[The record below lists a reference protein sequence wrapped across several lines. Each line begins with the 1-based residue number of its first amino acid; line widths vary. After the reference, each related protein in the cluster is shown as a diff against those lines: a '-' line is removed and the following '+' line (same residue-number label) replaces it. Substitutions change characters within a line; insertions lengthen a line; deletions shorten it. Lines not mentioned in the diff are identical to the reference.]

1 MVPPTNS
8 STTNDMITEEPIS
21 PHQIPRLTRRLTG
34 FLPQE
39 IKAIDATI
47 PLKSRSLWQKHQVK
61 KFENADQFEGRFIDH
76 VETTLARSLYNCDD
90 LAAYEA
96 TSMAVRDNLTIDWN
110 KTQQKFTTR
119 DPKRIYY
126 LSLEF
131 LMGRAL
137 DNALI
142 NMDISDKNET
152 DVNGA
157 SGKPTKKK
165 EGAATNTKE
174 MVAESLDE
182 LGFRLEDVIEQEPDA
197 ALGNGGLGR
206 LAACFI
212 DSMATEN
219 IPAWGYGLRYE
230 YGIFAQKIIDGYQV
244 ETPDYWLNLGNAWE
258 IERNEVQFP
267 VTFYGYVD
275 RSEKNTSTLAASQWI
290 GGERVLACAYDFP
303 VPGYKTSNVN
313 NLRLWKAKPTT
324 EFDFA
329 KFNSGDY
336 QNSVEAQQRAESIT
350 ACLYPNDNFE
360 QGKELRLKQQYF
372 WCSASLHDIIRRYK
386 KTKRPWREFPDQVAI
401 QLNDTHPT
409 LAVVELQRILVDLE
423 KLDWHDAWDIV
434 TKTFAYTNHTVMQEA
449 LEKWPVGLFG
459 HLLPRHLE
467 IIYDINWFFLQDV
480 AKKFPKDVDL
490 LSRISIIEEGGQE
503 RQIRMAFLAVVGSH
517 KVNGVAELHSEL
529 IKTTIFGDFVK
540 FFGPSKFTNVT
551 NGITPRRWLKSANPA
566 LDKLI
571 SETLQDPEGNY
582 LLDMPALTK
591 LSALADDK
599 EFQKKWYKVKK
610 DNKIRLADLIKKL
623 NGGVDIIDREHID
636 DTLFDMQVKRIHEY
650 KRQQLNIFGVIYRYL
665 AMKTMIA
672 NGASLKEVEEK
683 FPRKV
688 SFFGGKSAP
697 GYYMAKLIIKLIN
710 SVGDVINNDVEI
722 GNLLKVVFIPE
733 YNVSKA
739 EIIIPASDLSE
750 HISTAG
756 TEASGTSNM
765 KFAMNGGLII
775 GTVDGAN
782 VEITREIGEDNIFLF
797 GNLSENVEEL
807 RYNHQYQE
815 TPIPEDL
822 DKVLKHIEEGNFS
835 PENPNEFQPI
845 VDTIKAHGDYYL
857 CSDDFDS
864 YIATQE
870 LVDQVFHTQRDE
882 WTKKSILSVANCGF
896 FSSDRCIQEYSETIW
911 NVEPVKK

>member
-1 MVPPTNS
+1 MPPAST
-8 STTNDMITEEPIS
+8 STTNDMITEEPTS

-39 IKAIDATI
+39 IKAIDTMI
-47 PLKSRSLWQKHQVK
+47 PLKSRALWNKHQVK
-61 KFENADQFEGRFIDH
+61 KFNKAEDFQDRFIDH

-90 LAAYEA
+90 MAAYEA
-96 TSMAVRDNLTIDWN
+96 ASMSIRDNLVIDWN

-119 DPKRIYY
+119 DPKRVYY

-142 NMDISDKNET
+142 NMKIEDPEDPAASKGEPREMIK
-152 DVNGA
+152 GA
-157 SGKPTKKK
+157 
-165 EGAATNTKE
+165 
-174 MVAESLDE
+174 LDD
-182 LGFRLEDVIEQEPDA
+182 LGFKLEDVLDQEPDA
-197 ALGNGGLGR
+197 GLGNGGLGR
-206 LAACFI
+206 LAACFV
-212 DSMATEN
+212 DSMATEG

-244 ETPDYWLNLGNAWE
+244 ETPDYWLNSGNPWE
-258 IERNEVQFP
+258 IERNEVQIP

-275 RSEKNTSTLAASQWI
+275 RPEGGKTTLSASQWI
-290 GGERVLACAYDFP
+290 GGERVLAVAYDFP
-303 VPGYKTSNVN
+303 VPGFKTSNVN
-313 NLRLWKAKPTT
+313 NLRLWQARPTT

-329 KFNSGDY
+329 KFNNGDY
-336 QNSVEAQQRAESIT
+336 KNSVAQQQRAESIT
-350 ACLYPNDNFE
+350 AVLYPNDNFA

-372 WCSASLHDIIRRYK
+372 WCAASLHDILRRFK
-386 KTKRPWREFPDQVAI
+386 KSKRPWTEFPDQVAI

-409 LAVVELQRILVDLE
+409 LAIVELQRVLVDLE
-423 KLDWHDAWDIV
+423 KLDWHEAWDIV

-490 LSRISIIEEGGQE
+490 LSRISIIEENSPE
-503 RQIRMAFLAVVGSH
+503 RQIRMAFLAIVGSH

-529 IKTTIFGDFVK
+529 IKTTIFKDFVK
-540 FFGPSKFTNVT
+540 FYGPSKFVNVT
-551 NGITPRRWLKSANPA
+551 NGITPRRWLKQANPSLA
-566 LDKLI
+566 KLI
-571 SETLQDPEGNY
+571 SETLNDPTEEY
-582 LLDMPALTK
+582 LLDMAKLTQLGK
-591 LSALADDK
+591 YVEDK
-599 EFQKKWYKVKK
+599 EFLKKWNQVKLN
-610 DNKIRLADLIKKL
+610 NKIRLVDLIKKE
-623 NGGVDIIDREHID
+623 NDGVDIINREYLD

-650 KRQQLNIFGVIYRYL
+650 KRQQLNVFGIIYRYL
-665 AMKTMIA
+665 AMKNMLK
-672 NGASLKEVEEK
+672 NGASIEEVAK
-683 FPRKV
+683 KYPRKV
-688 SFFGGKSAP
+688 SIFGGKSAP

-710 SVGDVINNDVEI
+710 CVADIVNNDESI
-722 GNLLKVVFIPE
+722 EHLLKVVFVAD

-765 KFAMNGGLII
+765 KFVMNGGLII

-782 VEITREIGEDNIFLF
+782 VEITREIGEDNVFLF

-807 RYNHQYQE
+807 RYNHQYHPQ
-815 TPIPEDL
+815 DL
-822 DKVLKHIEEGNFS
+822 PSSLDSVLSYIESGQFS
-835 PENPNEFQPI
+835 PENPNEFKPL
-845 VDTIKAHGDYYL
+845 VDSIKYHGDYYL
-857 CSDDFDS
+857 VSDDFES
-864 YIATQE
+864 YLATHE
-870 LVDQVFHTQRDE
+870 LVDQEFHNQRSE
-882 WTKKSILSVANCGF
+882 WLKKSVLSVANVGF
-896 FSSDRCIQEYSETIW
+896 FSSDRCIEEYSDTIW
-911 NVEPVKK
+911 NVEPVT

>member
-1 MVPPTNS
+1 MPPAST
-8 STTNDMITEEPIS
+8 STTNDMITEEPTS

-39 IKAIDATI
+39 IKSIDTMI
-47 PLKSRSLWQKHQVK
+47 PLKSRALWNKHQVK
-61 KFENADQFEGRFIDH
+61 KFNKAEDFQDRFIDH

-90 LAAYEA
+90 MAAYEA
-96 TSMAVRDNLTIDWN
+96 ASMSIRDNLVIDWN

-119 DPKRIYY
+119 DPKRVYY

-142 NMDISDKNET
+142 NMKIEDPEDPAASKGEPREMIK
-152 DVNGA
+152 GA
-157 SGKPTKKK
+157 
-165 EGAATNTKE
+165 
-174 MVAESLDE
+174 LDD
-182 LGFRLEDVIEQEPDA
+182 LGFKLEDVLDQEPDA
-197 ALGNGGLGR
+197 GLGNGGLGR
-206 LAACFI
+206 LAACFV
-212 DSMATEN
+212 DSMATEG

-244 ETPDYWLNLGNAWE
+244 ETPDYWLNSGNPWE
-258 IERNEVQFP
+258 IERNEVQIP

-275 RSEKNTSTLAASQWI
+275 RPEGGKTTLSASQWI
-290 GGERVLACAYDFP
+290 GGERVLAVAYDFP
-303 VPGYKTSNVN
+303 VPGFKTSNVN
-313 NLRLWKAKPTT
+313 NLRLWQARPTT

-329 KFNSGDY
+329 KFNNGDY
-336 QNSVEAQQRAESIT
+336 KNSVAQQQRAESIT
-350 ACLYPNDNFE
+350 AVLYPNDNFA

-372 WCSASLHDIIRRYK
+372 WCAASLHDILRRFK
-386 KTKRPWREFPDQVAI
+386 KSKRPWTEFPDQVAI

-409 LAVVELQRILVDLE
+409 LAIVELQRVLVDLE
-423 KLDWHDAWDIV
+423 KLDWHEAWDIV

-490 LSRISIIEEGGQE
+490 LSRISIIEENSPE
-503 RQIRMAFLAVVGSH
+503 RQIRMAFLAIVGSH

-529 IKTTIFGDFVK
+529 IKTTIFKDFVK
-540 FFGPSKFTNVT
+540 FYGPSKFVNVT
-551 NGITPRRWLKSANPA
+551 NGITPRRWLKQANPSLA
-566 LDKLI
+566 KLI
-571 SETLQDPEGNY
+571 SETLNDPTEEY
-582 LLDMPALTK
+582 LLDMAKLTQLGK
-591 LSALADDK
+591 YVEDK
-599 EFQKKWYKVKK
+599 EFLKKWNQVKLN
-610 DNKIRLADLIKKL
+610 NKIRLVDLIKKE
-623 NGGVDIIDREHID
+623 NDGVDIINREYLD

-650 KRQQLNIFGVIYRYL
+650 KRQQLNVFGIIYRYL
-665 AMKTMIA
+665 AMKNMLK
-672 NGASLKEVEEK
+672 NGASIEEVAK
-683 FPRKV
+683 KYPRKV
-688 SFFGGKSAP
+688 SIFGGKSAP

-710 SVGDVINNDVEI
+710 CVADIVNNDESI
-722 GNLLKVVFIPE
+722 EHLLKVVFVAD

-765 KFAMNGGLII
+765 KFVMNGGLII

-782 VEITREIGEDNIFLF
+782 VEITREIGEDNVFLF

-807 RYNHQYQE
+807 RYNHQYHPQ
-815 TPIPEDL
+815 DL
-822 DKVLKHIEEGNFS
+822 PSSLDSVLSYIESGQFF
-835 PENPNEFQPI
+835 PENPNEFKPL
-845 VDTIKAHGDYYL
+845 VDSIKYHGDYYL
-857 CSDDFDS
+857 VSDDFES
-864 YIATQE
+864 YLATHE
-870 LVDQVFHTQRDE
+870 LVDQEFHNQRSE
-882 WTKKSILSVANCGF
+882 WLKKSVLSVANVGF
-896 FSSDRCIQEYSETIW
+896 FSSDRCIEEYSDTIW
-911 NVEPVKK
+911 NVEPVT

>member
-1 MVPPTNS
+1 MPPAST
-8 STTNDMITEEPIS
+8 STTNDMITEEPTS

-39 IKAIDATI
+39 IKSIDTMI
-47 PLKSRSLWQKHQVK
+47 PLKSRALWNKHQVK
-61 KFENADQFEGRFIDH
+61 KFNKAEDFQDRFIDH

-90 LAAYEA
+90 MAAYEA
-96 TSMAVRDNLTIDWN
+96 ASMSIRDNLVIDWN

-119 DPKRIYY
+119 NPKRVYY

-142 NMDISDKNET
+142 NMKIEDPEDPAASKGEPREMIK
-152 DVNGA
+152 GA
-157 SGKPTKKK
+157 
-165 EGAATNTKE
+165 
-174 MVAESLDE
+174 LDD
-182 LGFRLEDVIEQEPDA
+182 LGFKLEDVLDQEPDA
-197 ALGNGGLGR
+197 GLGNGGLGR
-206 LAACFI
+206 LAACFV
-212 DSMATEN
+212 DSMATEG

-244 ETPDYWLNLGNAWE
+244 ETPDYWLNSGNPWE
-258 IERNEVQFP
+258 IERNEVQIP

-275 RSEKNTSTLAASQWI
+275 RPEGGKTTLSASQWI
-290 GGERVLACAYDFP
+290 GGERVLAVAYDFP
-303 VPGYKTSNVN
+303 VPGFKTSNVN
-313 NLRLWKAKPTT
+313 NLRLWQARPTT

-329 KFNSGDY
+329 KFNNGDY
-336 QNSVEAQQRAESIT
+336 KNSVAQQQRAESIT
-350 ACLYPNDNFE
+350 AVLYPNDNFA

-372 WCSASLHDIIRRYK
+372 WCAASLHDILRRFK
-386 KTKRPWREFPDQVAI
+386 KSKRPWTEFPDQVAI

-409 LAVVELQRILVDLE
+409 LAIVELQRVLVDLE
-423 KLDWHDAWDIV
+423 KLDWHEAWDIV

-490 LSRISIIEEGGQE
+490 LSRISIIEENSPE
-503 RQIRMAFLAVVGSH
+503 RQIRMAFLAIVGSH

-529 IKTTIFGDFVK
+529 IKTTIFKDFVK
-540 FFGPSKFTNVT
+540 FYGPSKFVNVT
-551 NGITPRRWLKSANPA
+551 NGITPRRWLKQANPSLA
-566 LDKLI
+566 KLI
-571 SETLQDPEGNY
+571 SETLNDPTEEY
-582 LLDMPALTK
+582 LLDMAKLTQLGK
-591 LSALADDK
+591 YVEDK
-599 EFQKKWYKVKK
+599 EFLKKWNQVKLN
-610 DNKIRLADLIKKL
+610 NKIRLVDLIKKE
-623 NGGVDIIDREHID
+623 NDGVDIINREYLD

-650 KRQQLNIFGVIYRYL
+650 KRQQLNVFGIIYRYL
-665 AMKTMIA
+665 AMKNMLK
-672 NGASLKEVEEK
+672 NGASIEEVAK
-683 FPRKV
+683 KYPRKV
-688 SFFGGKSAP
+688 SIFGGKSAP

-710 SVGDVINNDVEI
+710 CVADIVNNDESI
-722 GNLLKVVFIPE
+722 EHLLKVVFVAD

-765 KFAMNGGLII
+765 KFVMNGGLII

-782 VEITREIGEDNIFLF
+782 VEITREIGEDNVFLF

-807 RYNHQYQE
+807 RYNHQYHPQ
-815 TPIPEDL
+815 DL
-822 DKVLKHIEEGNFS
+822 PSSLDSVLSYIESGQFS
-835 PENPNEFQPI
+835 PENPNEFKPL
-845 VDTIKAHGDYYL
+845 VDSIKYHGDYYL
-857 CSDDFDS
+857 VSDDFES
-864 YIATQE
+864 YLATHE
-870 LVDQVFHTQRDE
+870 LVDQEFHNQRSE
-882 WTKKSILSVANCGF
+882 WLKKSVLSVANVGF
-896 FSSDRCIQEYSETIW
+896 FSSDRCIEEYSDTIW
-911 NVEPVKK
+911 NVEPVT

>member
-1 MVPPTNS
+1 MPPAST
-8 STTNDMITEEPIS
+8 STTNDMITEEPTS

-39 IKAIDATI
+39 IKAIDTMI
-47 PLKSRSLWQKHQVK
+47 PLKSRALWNKHQVK
-61 KFENADQFEGRFIDH
+61 KFNKAEDFQDRFIDH

-90 LAAYEA
+90 MAAYEA
-96 TSMAVRDNLTIDWN
+96 ASMSIRDNLVIDWN

-119 DPKRIYY
+119 DPKRVYY

-142 NMDISDKNET
+142 NMKIEDPEDPAASKGEPREMIK
-152 DVNGA
+152 GA
-157 SGKPTKKK
+157 
-165 EGAATNTKE
+165 
-174 MVAESLDE
+174 LDD
-182 LGFRLEDVIEQEPDA
+182 LGFKLEDVLDQEPDA
-197 ALGNGGLGR
+197 GLGNGGLGR
-206 LAACFI
+206 LAACFV
-212 DSMATEN
+212 DSMATEG

-244 ETPDYWLNLGNAWE
+244 ETPDYWLNSGNPWE
-258 IERNEVQFP
+258 IERNEVQIP

-275 RSEKNTSTLAASQWI
+275 RPEGGKTTLSASQWI
-290 GGERVLACAYDFP
+290 GGERVLAVAYDFP
-303 VPGYKTSNVN
+303 VPGFKTSNVN
-313 NLRLWKAKPTT
+313 NLRLWQARPTT

-329 KFNSGDY
+329 KFNNGDY
-336 QNSVEAQQRAESIT
+336 KNSVAQQQRAESIT
-350 ACLYPNDNFE
+350 AVLYPNDNFA

-372 WCSASLHDIIRRYK
+372 WCAASLHDILRRFK
-386 KTKRPWREFPDQVAI
+386 KSKRPWTEFPDQVAI

-409 LAVVELQRILVDLE
+409 LAIVELQRVLVDLE
-423 KLDWHDAWDIV
+423 KLDWHEAWDIV

-490 LSRISIIEEGGQE
+490 LSRISIIEESSPE
-503 RQIRMAFLAVVGSH
+503 RQIRMAFLAIVGSH

-529 IKTTIFGDFVK
+529 IKTTIFKDFVK
-540 FFGPSKFTNVT
+540 FYGPSKFVNVT
-551 NGITPRRWLKSANPA
+551 NGITPRRWLKQANPSLA
-566 LDKLI
+566 KLI
-571 SETLQDPEGNY
+571 SETLNDPTEEY
-582 LLDMPALTK
+582 LLDMAKLTQLGK
-591 LSALADDK
+591 YVEDK
-599 EFQKKWYKVKK
+599 EFLKKWNQVKLN
-610 DNKIRLADLIKKL
+610 NKIRLVDLIKKE
-623 NGGVDIIDREHID
+623 NDGVDIINREYLD

-650 KRQQLNIFGVIYRYL
+650 KRQQLNVFGIIYRYL
-665 AMKTMIA
+665 AMKNMLK
-672 NGASLKEVEEK
+672 NGASIEEVAK
-683 FPRKV
+683 KYPRKV
-688 SFFGGKSAP
+688 SIFGGKSAP

-710 SVGDVINNDVEI
+710 CVADIVNNDESI
-722 GNLLKVVFIPE
+722 EHLLKVVFVAD

-765 KFAMNGGLII
+765 KFVMNGGLII

-782 VEITREIGEDNIFLF
+782 VEITREIGEDNVFLF

-807 RYNHQYQE
+807 RYNHQYHPQ
-815 TPIPEDL
+815 DL
-822 DKVLKHIEEGNFS
+822 PSSLDSVLSYIESGQFS
-835 PENPNEFQPI
+835 PENPNEFKPL
-845 VDTIKAHGDYYL
+845 VDSIKYHGDYYL
-857 CSDDFDS
+857 VSDDFES
-864 YIATQE
+864 YLATHE
-870 LVDQVFHTQRDE
+870 LVDQEFHNQRSE
-882 WTKKSILSVANCGF
+882 WLKKSVLSVANVGF
-896 FSSDRCIQEYSETIW
+896 FSSDRCIEEYSDTIW
-911 NVEPVKK
+911 NVEPVT

>member
-1 MVPPTNS
+1 MPPAST
-8 STTNDMITEEPIS
+8 STTNDMITEEPTS

-39 IKAIDATI
+39 IKSIDTMI
-47 PLKSRSLWQKHQVK
+47 PLKSRALWNKHQVK
-61 KFENADQFEGRFIDH
+61 KFNKAEDFQDRFIDH

-90 LAAYEA
+90 MAAYEA
-96 TSMAVRDNLTIDWN
+96 ASMSIRDNLIIDWN

-119 DPKRIYY
+119 DPKRVYY

-142 NMDISDKNET
+142 NMKIEDPEDPA
-152 DVNGA
+152 A
-157 SGKPTKKK
+157 SKGKPREMIK
-165 EGAATNTKE
+165 GA
-174 MVAESLDE
+174 LDD
-182 LGFRLEDVIEQEPDA
+182 LGFKLEDVLDQEPDA
-197 ALGNGGLGR
+197 GLGNGGLGR
-206 LAACFI
+206 LAACFV
-212 DSMATEN
+212 DSMATEG

-244 ETPDYWLNLGNAWE
+244 ETPDYWLNSGNPWE
-258 IERNEVQFP
+258 IERNEVQIP

-275 RSEKNTSTLAASQWI
+275 RPEGGKTTLSASQWI
-290 GGERVLACAYDFP
+290 GGERVLAVAYDFP
-303 VPGYKTSNVN
+303 VPGFKTSNVN
-313 NLRLWKAKPTT
+313 NLRLWQARPTT

-329 KFNSGDY
+329 KFNNGDY
-336 QNSVEAQQRAESIT
+336 KNSVAQQQRAESIT
-350 ACLYPNDNFE
+350 AVLYPNDNFA

-372 WCSASLHDIIRRYK
+372 WCAASLHDILRRFK
-386 KTKRPWREFPDQVAI
+386 KSKRPWTEFPDQVAI

-409 LAVVELQRILVDLE
+409 LAIVELQRVLVDLE
-423 KLDWHDAWDIV
+423 KLDWHEAWDIV

-490 LSRISIIEEGGQE
+490 LSRISIIEENSPE
-503 RQIRMAFLAVVGSH
+503 RQIRMAFLAIVGSH

-529 IKTTIFGDFVK
+529 IKTTIFKDFVK
-540 FFGPSKFTNVT
+540 FYGPSKFVNVT
-551 NGITPRRWLKSANPA
+551 NGITPRRWLKQANPSLA
-566 LDKLI
+566 KLI
-571 SETLQDPEGNY
+571 SETLNDPTEEY
-582 LLDMPALTK
+582 LLDMAKLTQLGK
-591 LSALADDK
+591 YVEDK
-599 EFQKKWYKVKK
+599 EFLKKWNQVKLN
-610 DNKIRLADLIKKL
+610 NKIRLVDLIKKE
-623 NGGVDIIDREHID
+623 NDGVDIINREYLD

-650 KRQQLNIFGVIYRYL
+650 KRQQLNVFGIIYRYL
-665 AMKTMIA
+665 EMKNMLK
-672 NGASLKEVEEK
+672 NGASIEEVAK
-683 FPRKV
+683 KYPRKV
-688 SFFGGKSAP
+688 SIFGGKSAP

-710 SVGDVINNDVEI
+710 CVADIVNNDESI
-722 GNLLKVVFIPE
+722 EHLLKVVFVAD

-765 KFAMNGGLII
+765 KFVMNGGLII

-782 VEITREIGEDNIFLF
+782 VEITREIGEDNVFLF

-807 RYNHQYQE
+807 RYNHQYHPQ
-815 TPIPEDL
+815 DL
-822 DKVLKHIEEGNFS
+822 PSSLDSVLSYIESGQFS
-835 PENPNEFQPI
+835 PENPNEFKPL
-845 VDTIKAHGDYYL
+845 VDSIKYHGDYYL
-857 CSDDFDS
+857 VSDDFES
-864 YIATQE
+864 YLATHE
-870 LVDQVFHTQRDE
+870 LVDQEFHNQRSE
-882 WTKKSILSVANCGF
+882 WLKKSVLSVANVGF
-896 FSSDRCIQEYSETIW
+896 FSSDRCIEEYSDTIW
-911 NVEPVKK
+911 NVEPVT

>member
-1 MVPPTNS
+1 MPPAST
-8 STTNDMITEEPIS
+8 STTNDMITEEPTS

-39 IKAIDATI
+39 IKSIDTMI
-47 PLKSRSLWQKHQVK
+47 PLKSRALWNKHQVK
-61 KFENADQFEGRFIDH
+61 KFNKAEDFQDRFIDH

-90 LAAYEA
+90 MAAYEA
-96 TSMAVRDNLTIDWN
+96 ASMSIRDNLVIDWN

-119 DPKRIYY
+119 DPKRVYY

-142 NMDISDKNET
+142 NMKIEHPEDPAASKGEPREMIK
-152 DVNGA
+152 GA
-157 SGKPTKKK
+157 
-165 EGAATNTKE
+165 
-174 MVAESLDE
+174 LDD
-182 LGFRLEDVIEQEPDA
+182 LGFKLEDVLDQEPDA
-197 ALGNGGLGR
+197 GLGNGGLGR
-206 LAACFI
+206 LAACFV
-212 DSMATEN
+212 DSMATEG

-244 ETPDYWLNLGNAWE
+244 ETPDYWLNSGNPWE
-258 IERNEVQFP
+258 IERNEVQIP

-275 RSEKNTSTLAASQWI
+275 RPEGGKTTLSASQWI
-290 GGERVLACAYDFP
+290 GGERVLAVAYDFP
-303 VPGYKTSNVN
+303 VPGFKTSNVN
-313 NLRLWKAKPTT
+313 NLRLWQARPTT

-329 KFNSGDY
+329 KFNNGDY
-336 QNSVEAQQRAESIT
+336 KNSVAQQQRAESIT
-350 ACLYPNDNFE
+350 AVLYPNDNFA

-372 WCSASLHDIIRRYK
+372 WCAASLHDILRRFK
-386 KTKRPWREFPDQVAI
+386 KSKRPWTEFPDQVAI

-409 LAVVELQRILVDLE
+409 LAIVELQRVLVDLE
-423 KLDWHDAWDIV
+423 KLDWHEAWDIV

-490 LSRISIIEEGGQE
+490 LSRISIIEENSPE
-503 RQIRMAFLAVVGSH
+503 RQIRMAFLAIVGSH

-529 IKTTIFGDFVK
+529 IKTTIFKDFVK
-540 FFGPSKFTNVT
+540 FYGPSKFVNVT
-551 NGITPRRWLKSANPA
+551 NGITPRRWLKQANPSLA
-566 LDKLI
+566 KLI
-571 SETLQDPEGNY
+571 SETLNDPTEEY
-582 LLDMPALTK
+582 LLDMAKLTQLGK
-591 LSALADDK
+591 YVEDK
-599 EFQKKWYKVKK
+599 EFLKKWNQVKLN
-610 DNKIRLADLIKKL
+610 NKIRLVDLIKKE
-623 NGGVDIIDREHID
+623 NDGVDIINREYLD

-650 KRQQLNIFGVIYRYL
+650 KRQQLNVFGIIYRYL
-665 AMKTMIA
+665 AMKNMLK
-672 NGASLKEVEEK
+672 NGASIEEVAK
-683 FPRKV
+683 KYPRKV
-688 SFFGGKSAP
+688 SIFGGKSAP

-710 SVGDVINNDVEI
+710 CVADIVNNDESI
-722 GNLLKVVFIPE
+722 EHLLKVVFVAD

-765 KFAMNGGLII
+765 KFVMNGGLII

-782 VEITREIGEDNIFLF
+782 VEITREIGEDNVFLF

-807 RYNHQYQE
+807 RYNHQYHPQ
-815 TPIPEDL
+815 DL
-822 DKVLKHIEEGNFS
+822 PSSLDSVLSYIESGQFS
-835 PENPNEFQPI
+835 PENPNEFKPL
-845 VDTIKAHGDYYL
+845 VDSIKYHGDYYL
-857 CSDDFDS
+857 VSDDFES
-864 YIATQE
+864 YLATHE
-870 LVDQVFHTQRDE
+870 LVDQEFHNQRSE
-882 WTKKSILSVANCGF
+882 WLKKSVLSVANVGF
-896 FSSDRCIQEYSETIW
+896 FSSDRCIEEYSDTIW
-911 NVEPVKK
+911 NVEPVT

>member
-1 MVPPTNS
+1 MPPAST
-8 STTNDMITEEPIS
+8 STTNDMITEEPTS

-39 IKAIDATI
+39 IKSIDTMI
-47 PLKSRSLWQKHQVK
+47 PLKSRALWNKHQVK
-61 KFENADQFEGRFIDH
+61 KFNKAEDFQDRFIDH

-90 LAAYEA
+90 MAAYEA
-96 TSMAVRDNLTIDWN
+96 ASMSIRDNLVIDWN

-119 DPKRIYY
+119 DPKRVYY

-142 NMDISDKNET
+142 NMKIEDPEDPAASKGEPREMIK
-152 DVNGA
+152 GA
-157 SGKPTKKK
+157 
-165 EGAATNTKE
+165 
-174 MVAESLDE
+174 LDD
-182 LGFRLEDVIEQEPDA
+182 LGFKLEDVLDQEPDA
-197 ALGNGGLGR
+197 GLGNGGLGR
-206 LAACFI
+206 LAACFV
-212 DSMATEN
+212 DSMATEG

-244 ETPDYWLNLGNAWE
+244 ETPDYWLNSGNPWE
-258 IERNEVQFP
+258 IERNEVQIP

-275 RSEKNTSTLAASQWI
+275 RPEGGKTTLSASQWI
-290 GGERVLACAYDFP
+290 GGERVLAVAYDFP
-303 VPGYKTSNVN
+303 VPGFKTSNVN
-313 NLRLWKAKPTT
+313 NLRLWQARPTT

-329 KFNSGDY
+329 KFNNGDY
-336 QNSVEAQQRAESIT
+336 KNSVAQQQRAESIT
-350 ACLYPNDNFE
+350 AVLYPNDNFA

-372 WCSASLHDIIRRYK
+372 WCAASLHDILRRFK
-386 KTKRPWREFPDQVAI
+386 KSKRPWTEFPDQVAI

-409 LAVVELQRILVDLE
+409 LAIVELQRVLVDLE
-423 KLDWHDAWDIV
+423 KLDWHEAWDIV

-490 LSRISIIEEGGQE
+490 LSRISIIEENSPE
-503 RQIRMAFLAVVGSH
+503 RQIRMAFLAIVGSQ

-529 IKTTIFGDFVK
+529 IKTTIFKDFVK
-540 FFGPSKFTNVT
+540 FYGPSKFVNVT
-551 NGITPRRWLKSANPA
+551 NGITPRRWLKQANPSLA
-566 LDKLI
+566 KLI
-571 SETLQDPEGNY
+571 SETLNDPTEEY
-582 LLDMPALTK
+582 LLDMAKLTQLGK
-591 LSALADDK
+591 YVEDK
-599 EFQKKWYKVKK
+599 EFLKKWNQVKLN
-610 DNKIRLADLIKKL
+610 NKIRLVDLIKKE
-623 NGGVDIIDREHID
+623 NDGVDIINREYLD

-650 KRQQLNIFGVIYRYL
+650 KRQQLNVFGIIYRYL
-665 AMKTMIA
+665 AMKNMLK
-672 NGASLKEVEEK
+672 NGASIEEVAK
-683 FPRKV
+683 KYPRKV
-688 SFFGGKSAP
+688 SIFGGKSAP

-710 SVGDVINNDVEI
+710 CVADIVNNDESI
-722 GNLLKVVFIPE
+722 EHLLKVVFVAD

-765 KFAMNGGLII
+765 KFVMNGGLII

-782 VEITREIGEDNIFLF
+782 VEITREIGEDNVFLF

-807 RYNHQYQE
+807 RYNHQYHPQ
-815 TPIPEDL
+815 DL
-822 DKVLKHIEEGNFS
+822 PSSLDSVLSYIESGQFF
-835 PENPNEFQPI
+835 PENPNEFKPL
-845 VDTIKAHGDYYL
+845 VDSIKYHGDYYL
-857 CSDDFDS
+857 VSDDFES
-864 YIATQE
+864 YLATHE
-870 LVDQVFHTQRDE
+870 LVDQEFHNQRSE
-882 WTKKSILSVANCGF
+882 WLKKSVLSVANVGF
-896 FSSDRCIQEYSETIW
+896 FSSDRCIEEYSDTIW
-911 NVEPVKK
+911 NVEPVT

>member
-1 MVPPTNS
+1 MPPAST
-8 STTNDMITEEPIS
+8 STTNDMITEEPTS

-39 IKAIDATI
+39 IKSIDTII
-47 PLKSRSLWQKHQVK
+47 PLKSRALWNKHQVK
-61 KFENADQFEGRFIDH
+61 KFNKAEDFQDRFIDH

-90 LAAYEA
+90 MAAYEA
-96 TSMAVRDNLTIDWN
+96 ASMSIRDNLVIDWN

-119 DPKRIYY
+119 DPKRVYY

-142 NMDISDKNET
+142 NMKIEDPEDPAASKGEPREMIK
-152 DVNGA
+152 GA
-157 SGKPTKKK
+157 
-165 EGAATNTKE
+165 
-174 MVAESLDE
+174 LDD
-182 LGFRLEDVIEQEPDA
+182 LGFKLEDVLDQEPDA
-197 ALGNGGLGR
+197 GLGNGGLGR
-206 LAACFI
+206 LAACFV
-212 DSMATEN
+212 DSMATEG

-244 ETPDYWLNLGNAWE
+244 ETPDYWLNSGNPWE
-258 IERNEVQFP
+258 IERNEVQIP

-275 RSEKNTSTLAASQWI
+275 RPEGGKTTLSASQWI
-290 GGERVLACAYDFP
+290 GGERVLAVAYDFP
-303 VPGYKTSNVN
+303 VPGFKTSNVN
-313 NLRLWKAKPTT
+313 NLRLWQARPTT

-329 KFNSGDY
+329 KFNNGDY
-336 QNSVEAQQRAESIT
+336 KNSVAQQQRAESIT
-350 ACLYPNDNFE
+350 AVLYPNDNFA

-372 WCSASLHDIIRRYK
+372 WCAASLHDILRRFK
-386 KTKRPWREFPDQVAI
+386 KSKRPWTEFPDQVAI

-409 LAVVELQRILVDLE
+409 LAIVELQRVLVDLE
-423 KLDWHDAWDIV
+423 KLDWHEAWDIV

-490 LSRISIIEEGGQE
+490 LSRISIIEENSPE
-503 RQIRMAFLAVVGSH
+503 RQIRMAFLAIVGSH

-529 IKTTIFGDFVK
+529 IKTTIFKDFVK
-540 FFGPSKFTNVT
+540 FYGPSKFVNVT
-551 NGITPRRWLKSANPA
+551 NGITPRRWLKQANPSLA
-566 LDKLI
+566 KLI
-571 SETLQDPEGNY
+571 SETLNDPTEEY
-582 LLDMPALTK
+582 LLDMAKLTQLGK
-591 LSALADDK
+591 YVEDK
-599 EFQKKWYKVKK
+599 EFLKKWNQVKLN
-610 DNKIRLADLIKKL
+610 NKIRLVDLIKKE
-623 NGGVDIIDREHID
+623 NDGVDIINREYLD

-650 KRQQLNIFGVIYRYL
+650 KRQQLNVFGIIYRYL
-665 AMKTMIA
+665 AMKNMLK
-672 NGASLKEVEEK
+672 NGASIEEVAK
-683 FPRKV
+683 KYPRKV
-688 SFFGGKSAP
+688 SIFGGKSAP

-710 SVGDVINNDVEI
+710 CVADIVNNDESI
-722 GNLLKVVFIPE
+722 EHLLKVVFVAD

-765 KFAMNGGLII
+765 KFVMNGGLII

-782 VEITREIGEDNIFLF
+782 VEITREIGEDNVFLF

-807 RYNHQYQE
+807 RYNHQYHPQ
-815 TPIPEDL
+815 DL
-822 DKVLKHIEEGNFS
+822 PSSLDSVLSYIESGQFS
-835 PENPNEFQPI
+835 PENPNEFKPL
-845 VDTIKAHGDYYL
+845 VDSIKYHGDYYL
-857 CSDDFDS
+857 VSDDFES
-864 YIATQE
+864 YLATHE
-870 LVDQVFHTQRDE
+870 LVDQEFHNQRSE
-882 WTKKSILSVANCGF
+882 WLKKSVLSVANVGF
-896 FSSDRCIQEYSETIW
+896 FSSDRCIEEYSDTIW
-911 NVEPVKK
+911 NVEPVT

>member
-1 MVPPTNS
+1 MPPAST
-8 STTNDMITEEPIS
+8 STTNDMITEEPTS

-39 IKAIDATI
+39 IKSIDTMI
-47 PLKSRSLWQKHQVK
+47 PLKSRALWNKHQVK
-61 KFENADQFEGRFIDH
+61 KFNKAEDFQDRFIDH

-90 LAAYEA
+90 MAAYEA
-96 TSMAVRDNLTIDWN
+96 ASMSIRDNLVIDWN

-119 DPKRIYY
+119 DPKRVYY

-142 NMDISDKNET
+142 NMKIEDPEDPA
-152 DVNGA
+152 A
-157 SGKPTKKK
+157 SKGKPREMIK
-165 EGAATNTKE
+165 GA
-174 MVAESLDE
+174 LDD
-182 LGFRLEDVIEQEPDA
+182 LGFKLEDVLDQEPDA
-197 ALGNGGLGR
+197 GLGNGGLGR
-206 LAACFI
+206 LAACFV
-212 DSMATEN
+212 DSMATEG

-244 ETPDYWLNLGNAWE
+244 ETPDYWLNSGNPWE
-258 IERNEVQFP
+258 IERNEVQIP

-275 RSEKNTSTLAASQWI
+275 RPEGGKTTLSASQWI
-290 GGERVLACAYDFP
+290 GGERVLAVAYDFP
-303 VPGYKTSNVN
+303 VPGFKTSNVN
-313 NLRLWKAKPTT
+313 NLRLWQARPTT

-329 KFNSGDY
+329 KFNNGDY
-336 QNSVEAQQRAESIT
+336 KNSVAQQQRAESIT
-350 ACLYPNDNFE
+350 AVLYPNDNFA

-372 WCSASLHDIIRRYK
+372 WCAASLHDILRRFK
-386 KTKRPWREFPDQVAI
+386 KSKRPWTEFPDQVAI

-409 LAVVELQRILVDLE
+409 LAIVELQRVLVDLE
-423 KLDWHDAWDIV
+423 KLDWHEAWDIV

-490 LSRISIIEEGGQE
+490 LSRISIIEENSPE
-503 RQIRMAFLAVVGSH
+503 RQIRMAFLAIVGSH

-529 IKTTIFGDFVK
+529 IKTTIFKDFVK
-540 FFGPSKFTNVT
+540 FYGPSKFVNVT
-551 NGITPRRWLKSANPA
+551 NGITPRRWLKQANPSLA
-566 LDKLI
+566 KLI
-571 SETLQDPEGNY
+571 SETLNDPTEEY
-582 LLDMPALTK
+582 LLDMAKLTQLGK
-591 LSALADDK
+591 YVEDR
-599 EFQKKWYKVKK
+599 EFLKKWNQVKLN
-610 DNKIRLADLIKKL
+610 NKIRLVDLIKKE
-623 NGGVDIIDREHID
+623 NDGVDIINREYLD

-650 KRQQLNIFGVIYRYL
+650 KRQQLNIFGIIYRYL
-665 AMKTMIA
+665 AMKNMLK
-672 NGASLKEVEEK
+672 NGASIEEVAK
-683 FPRKV
+683 KYPRKV
-688 SFFGGKSAP
+688 SIFGGKSAP

-710 SVGDVINNDVEI
+710 CVADIVNNDESI
-722 GNLLKVVFIPE
+722 EHLLKVVFVAD

-765 KFAMNGGLII
+765 KFVMNGGLII

-782 VEITREIGEDNIFLF
+782 VEITREIGEDNVFLF

-807 RYNHQYQE
+807 RYNHQYHPQ
-815 TPIPEDL
+815 DL
-822 DKVLKHIEEGNFS
+822 PSSLDSVLSYIESGQFS
-835 PENPNEFQPI
+835 PENPNEFKPL
-845 VDTIKAHGDYYL
+845 VDSIKYHGDYYL
-857 CSDDFDS
+857 VSDDFES
-864 YIATQE
+864 YLATHE
-870 LVDQVFHTQRDE
+870 LVDQEFHNQRSE
-882 WTKKSILSVANCGF
+882 WLKKSVLSVANVGF
-896 FSSDRCIQEYSETIW
+896 FSSDRCIEEYSDTIW
-911 NVEPVKK
+911 NVEPVT

>member
-1 MVPPTNS
+1 MAPAST
-8 STTNDMITEEPIS
+8 STTNDMITEEPTS

-39 IKAIDATI
+39 IKSIDTMI
-47 PLKSRSLWQKHQVK
+47 PLKSRALWNKHQVK
-61 KFENADQFEGRFIDH
+61 KFNKAEDFQDRFIDH

-90 LAAYEA
+90 MAAYEA
-96 TSMAVRDNLTIDWN
+96 ASMSIRDNLVIDWN

-119 DPKRIYY
+119 DPKRVYY

-142 NMDISDKNET
+142 NMKIEDPEDPAASKGEPREMIK
-152 DVNGA
+152 GA
-157 SGKPTKKK
+157 
-165 EGAATNTKE
+165 
-174 MVAESLDE
+174 LDD
-182 LGFRLEDVIEQEPDA
+182 LGFKLEDVLDQEPDA
-197 ALGNGGLGR
+197 GLGNGGLGR
-206 LAACFI
+206 LAACFV
-212 DSMATEN
+212 DSMATEG

-244 ETPDYWLNLGNAWE
+244 ETPDYWLNSGNPWE
-258 IERNEVQFP
+258 IERNEVQIP

-275 RSEKNTSTLAASQWI
+275 RPEGGKTTLSASQWI
-290 GGERVLACAYDFP
+290 GGERVLAVAYDFP
-303 VPGYKTSNVN
+303 VPGFKTSNVN
-313 NLRLWKAKPTT
+313 NLRLWQARPTT

-329 KFNSGDY
+329 KFNNGDY
-336 QNSVEAQQRAESIT
+336 KNSVAQQQRAESIT
-350 ACLYPNDNFE
+350 AVLYPNDNFA

-372 WCSASLHDIIRRYK
+372 WCAASLHDILRRFK
-386 KTKRPWREFPDQVAI
+386 KSKRPWTEFPDQVAI

-409 LAVVELQRILVDLE
+409 LAIVELQRVLVDLE
-423 KLDWHDAWDIV
+423 KLDWHEAWDIV

-490 LSRISIIEEGGQE
+490 LSRISIIEENSPE
-503 RQIRMAFLAVVGSH
+503 RQIRMAFLAIVGSH

-529 IKTTIFGDFVK
+529 IKTTIFKDFVK
-540 FFGPSKFTNVT
+540 FYGPSKFVNVT
-551 NGITPRRWLKSANPA
+551 NGITPRRWLKQANPSLA
-566 LDKLI
+566 KLI
-571 SETLQDPEGNY
+571 SETLNDPTEEY
-582 LLDMPALTK
+582 LLDMAKLTQLGK
-591 LSALADDK
+591 YVEDK
-599 EFQKKWYKVKK
+599 EFLKKWNQVKLN
-610 DNKIRLADLIKKL
+610 NKIRLVDLIKKE
-623 NGGVDIIDREHID
+623 NDGVDIINREYLD

-650 KRQQLNIFGVIYRYL
+650 KRQQLNVFGIIYRYL
-665 AMKTMIA
+665 AMKNMLK
-672 NGASLKEVEEK
+672 NGASIEEVAK
-683 FPRKV
+683 KYPRKV
-688 SFFGGKSAP
+688 SIFGGKSAP

-710 SVGDVINNDVEI
+710 CVADIVNNDESI
-722 GNLLKVVFIPE
+722 EHLLKVVFVAD

-765 KFAMNGGLII
+765 KFVMNGGLII

-782 VEITREIGEDNIFLF
+782 VEITREIGEDNVFLF

-807 RYNHQYQE
+807 RYNHQYHPQ
-815 TPIPEDL
+815 DL
-822 DKVLKHIEEGNFS
+822 PSSLDSVLSYIESGQFS
-835 PENPNEFQPI
+835 PENPNEFKPL
-845 VDTIKAHGDYYL
+845 VDSIKYHGDYYL
-857 CSDDFDS
+857 VSDDFES
-864 YIATQE
+864 YLATHE
-870 LVDQVFHTQRDE
+870 LVDQEFHNQRSE
-882 WTKKSILSVANCGF
+882 WLKKSVLSVANVGF
-896 FSSDRCIQEYSETIW
+896 FSSDRCIEEYSDTIW
-911 NVEPVKK
+911 NVEPVT

>member
-1 MVPPTNS
+1 MPPAST
-8 STTNDMITEEPIS
+8 STTNDMITEEPTS

-39 IKAIDATI
+39 IKSIETMI
-47 PLKSRSLWQKHQVK
+47 PLKSRALWNKHQVK
-61 KFENADQFEGRFIDH
+61 KFNKAEDFQDRFIDH

-90 LAAYEA
+90 MAAYEA
-96 TSMAVRDNLTIDWN
+96 ASMSIRDNLVIDWN

-119 DPKRIYY
+119 DPKRVYY

-142 NMDISDKNET
+142 NMKIEDPEDPA
-152 DVNGA
+152 A
-157 SGKPTKKK
+157 SKGKPREMIK
-165 EGAATNTKE
+165 GA
-174 MVAESLDE
+174 LDD
-182 LGFRLEDVIEQEPDA
+182 LGFKLEDVLDQEPDA
-197 ALGNGGLGR
+197 GLGNGGLGR
-206 LAACFI
+206 LAACFV
-212 DSMATEN
+212 DSMATEG

-244 ETPDYWLNLGNAWE
+244 ETPDYWLNSGNPWE
-258 IERNEVQFP
+258 IERNEVQIP

-275 RSEKNTSTLAASQWI
+275 RPEGGKTTLSASQWI
-290 GGERVLACAYDFP
+290 GGERVLAVAYDFP
-303 VPGYKTSNVN
+303 VPGFKTSNVN
-313 NLRLWKAKPTT
+313 NLRLWQARPTT

-329 KFNSGDY
+329 KFNNGDY
-336 QNSVEAQQRAESIT
+336 KNSVAQQQRAESIT
-350 ACLYPNDNFE
+350 AVLYPNDNFA

-372 WCSASLHDIIRRYK
+372 WCAASLHDILRRFK
-386 KTKRPWREFPDQVAI
+386 KSKRPWTEFPDQVAI

-409 LAVVELQRILVDLE
+409 LAIVELQRVLVDLE
-423 KLDWHDAWDIV
+423 KLDWHEAWDIV

-490 LSRISIIEEGGQE
+490 LSRISIIEENSPE
-503 RQIRMAFLAVVGSH
+503 RQIRMAFLAIVGSH

-529 IKTTIFGDFVK
+529 IKTTIFKDFVK
-540 FFGPSKFTNVT
+540 FYGPSKFVNVT
-551 NGITPRRWLKSANPA
+551 NGITPRRWLKQANPSLA
-566 LDKLI
+566 KLI
-571 SETLQDPEGNY
+571 SETLNDPTEEY
-582 LLDMPALTK
+582 LLDMAKLTQLGK
-591 LSALADDK
+591 YVEDR
-599 EFQKKWYKVKK
+599 EFLKKWNQVKLN
-610 DNKIRLADLIKKL
+610 NKIRLVDLIKKE
-623 NGGVDIIDREHID
+623 NDGVDIINREYLD

-650 KRQQLNIFGVIYRYL
+650 KRQQLNVFGIIYRYL
-665 AMKTMIA
+665 AMKNMLK
-672 NGASLKEVEEK
+672 NGASIEEVAK
-683 FPRKV
+683 KYPRKV
-688 SFFGGKSAP
+688 SIFGGKSAP

-710 SVGDVINNDVEI
+710 CVADIVNNDESI
-722 GNLLKVVFIPE
+722 EHLLKVVFVAD

-765 KFAMNGGLII
+765 KFVMNGGLII

-782 VEITREIGEDNIFLF
+782 VEITREIGEDNVFLF

-807 RYNHQYQE
+807 RYNHQYHPQ
-815 TPIPEDL
+815 DL
-822 DKVLKHIEEGNFS
+822 PSSLDSVLSYIESGQFS
-835 PENPNEFQPI
+835 PENPNEFKPL
-845 VDTIKAHGDYYL
+845 VDSIKYHGDYYL
-857 CSDDFDS
+857 VSDDFES
-864 YIATQE
+864 YLATHE
-870 LVDQVFHTQRDE
+870 LVDQEFHNQRSE
-882 WTKKSILSVANCGF
+882 WLKKSVLSVANVGF
-896 FSSDRCIQEYSETIW
+896 FSSDRCIEEYSDTIW
-911 NVEPVKK
+911 NVEPVT

>member
-1 MVPPTNS
+1 MPPAST
-8 STTNDMITEEPIS
+8 STTNDMITEEPTS

-39 IKAIDATI
+39 IKAIDTMI
-47 PLKSRSLWQKHQVK
+47 PLKSRALWNKHQVK
-61 KFENADQFEGRFIDH
+61 KFNKAEDFQDRFIDH

-90 LAAYEA
+90 MAAYEA
-96 TSMAVRDNLTIDWN
+96 ASMSIRDNLVIDWN

-119 DPKRIYY
+119 DPKRVYY

-142 NMDISDKNET
+142 NMKIEDPEDPAASKGEPREMIK
-152 DVNGA
+152 GA
-157 SGKPTKKK
+157 
-165 EGAATNTKE
+165 
-174 MVAESLDE
+174 LDD
-182 LGFRLEDVIEQEPDA
+182 LGFKLEDVLDQEPDA
-197 ALGNGGLGR
+197 GLGNGGLGR
-206 LAACFI
+206 LAACFV
-212 DSMATEN
+212 DSMATEG

-244 ETPDYWLNLGNAWE
+244 ETPDYWLNSGNPWE
-258 IERNEVQFP
+258 IERNEVQIP

-275 RSEKNTSTLAASQWI
+275 RPEGGKTTLSASQWI
-290 GGERVLACAYDFP
+290 GGERVLAVAYDFP
-303 VPGYKTSNVN
+303 VPGFKTSNVN
-313 NLRLWKAKPTT
+313 NLRLWQARPTT

-329 KFNSGDY
+329 KFNNGDY
-336 QNSVEAQQRAESIT
+336 KNSVAQQQRAESIT
-350 ACLYPNDNFE
+350 AVLYPNDNFA

-372 WCSASLHDIIRRYK
+372 WCAASLHDILRRFK
-386 KTKRPWREFPDQVAI
+386 KSKRPWTEFPDQVAI

-409 LAVVELQRILVDLE
+409 LAIVELQRVLVDLE
-423 KLDWHDAWDIV
+423 KLDWHEAWDIV

-490 LSRISIIEEGGQE
+490 LSHQNGL
-503 RQIRMAFLAVVGSH
+503 LAIVGSH

-529 IKTTIFGDFVK
+529 IKTTIFKDFVK
-540 FFGPSKFTNVT
+540 FYGPSKFVNVT
-551 NGITPRRWLKSANPA
+551 NGITPRRWLKQANPSLA
-566 LDKLI
+566 KLI
-571 SETLQDPEGNY
+571 SETLNDPTEEY
-582 LLDMPALTK
+582 LLDMAKLTQLGK
-591 LSALADDK
+591 YVEDK
-599 EFQKKWYKVKK
+599 EFLKKWNQVKLN
-610 DNKIRLADLIKKL
+610 NKIRLVDLIKKE
-623 NGGVDIIDREHID
+623 NDGVDIINREYLD

-650 KRQQLNIFGVIYRYL
+650 KRQQLNVFGIIYRYL
-665 AMKTMIA
+665 AMKNMLK
-672 NGASLKEVEEK
+672 NGASIEEVAK
-683 FPRKV
+683 KYPRKV
-688 SFFGGKSAP
+688 SIFGGKSAP

-710 SVGDVINNDVEI
+710 CVADIVNNDESI
-722 GNLLKVVFIPE
+722 EHLLKVVFVAD

-765 KFAMNGGLII
+765 KFVMNGGLII

-782 VEITREIGEDNIFLF
+782 VEITREIGEDNVFLF

-807 RYNHQYQE
+807 RYNHQYHPQ
-815 TPIPEDL
+815 DL
-822 DKVLKHIEEGNFS
+822 PSSLDSVLSYIESGQFS
-835 PENPNEFQPI
+835 PENPNEFKPL
-845 VDTIKAHGDYYL
+845 VDSIKYHGDYYL
-857 CSDDFDS
+857 VSDDFES
-864 YIATQE
+864 YLATHE
-870 LVDQVFHTQRDE
+870 LVDQEFHNQRSE
-882 WTKKSILSVANCGF
+882 WLKKSVLSVANVGF
-896 FSSDRCIQEYSETIW
+896 FSSDRCIEEYSDTIW
-911 NVEPVKK
+911 NVEPVT

>member
-1 MVPPTNS
+1 MPPAST
-8 STTNDMITEEPIS
+8 STTNDMITEEPTS

-39 IKAIDATI
+39 IKSIDTMI
-47 PLKSRSLWQKHQVK
+47 PLKSRALWNKHQVK
-61 KFENADQFEGRFIDH
+61 KFNKAEDFQDRFIDH

-90 LAAYEA
+90 MAAYEA
-96 TSMAVRDNLTIDWN
+96 ASMSIRDNLVIDWN

-119 DPKRIYY
+119 DPKRVYY

-142 NMDISDKNET
+142 NMKIEDPEDPAASKGEPREMIK
-152 DVNGA
+152 GA
-157 SGKPTKKK
+157 
-165 EGAATNTKE
+165 
-174 MVAESLDE
+174 LDD
-182 LGFRLEDVIEQEPDA
+182 LGFKLEDVLDQEPDA
-197 ALGNGGLGR
+197 GLGNGGLGR
-206 LAACFI
+206 LAACFV
-212 DSMATEN
+212 DSMATEG

-244 ETPDYWLNLGNAWE
+244 ETPDYWLNSGNPWE
-258 IERNEVQFP
+258 IERNEVQIP

-275 RSEKNTSTLAASQWI
+275 RPEGGKTTLSASQCI
-290 GGERVLACAYDFP
+290 GGERVLAVAYDFP
-303 VPGYKTSNVN
+303 VPGFKTSNVN
-313 NLRLWKAKPTT
+313 NLRLWQARPTT

-329 KFNSGDY
+329 KFNNGDY
-336 QNSVEAQQRAESIT
+336 KNSVAQQQRAESIT
-350 ACLYPNDNFE
+350 AVLYPNDNFA

-372 WCSASLHDIIRRYK
+372 WCAASLHDILRRFK
-386 KTKRPWREFPDQVAI
+386 KSKRPWTEFPDQVAI

-409 LAVVELQRILVDLE
+409 LAIVELQRVLVDLE
-423 KLDWHDAWDIV
+423 KLDWHEAWDIV

-490 LSRISIIEEGGQE
+490 LSRISIIEENSPE
-503 RQIRMAFLAVVGSH
+503 RQIRMAFLAIVGSH

-529 IKTTIFGDFVK
+529 IKTTIFKDFVK
-540 FFGPSKFTNVT
+540 FYGPSKFVNVT
-551 NGITPRRWLKSANPA
+551 NGITPRRWLKQANPSLA
-566 LDKLI
+566 KLI
-571 SETLQDPEGNY
+571 SETLNDPTEEY
-582 LLDMPALTK
+582 LLDMAKLTQLGK
-591 LSALADDK
+591 YVEDR
-599 EFQKKWYKVKK
+599 EFLKKWNQVKLN
-610 DNKIRLADLIKKL
+610 NKIRLVDLIKKE
-623 NGGVDIIDREHID
+623 NDGVDIINREYLD

-650 KRQQLNIFGVIYRYL
+650 KRQQLNVFGIIYRYL
-665 AMKTMIA
+665 AMKNMLK
-672 NGASLKEVEEK
+672 NGASIEEVAK
-683 FPRKV
+683 KYPRKV
-688 SFFGGKSAP
+688 SIFGGKSAP

-710 SVGDVINNDVEI
+710 CVADIVNNDESI
-722 GNLLKVVFIPE
+722 EHLLKVVFVAD

-765 KFAMNGGLII
+765 KFVMNGGLIL

-782 VEITREIGEDNIFLF
+782 VEITREIGEGNVFLF

-807 RYNHQYQE
+807 RYNHQYHPQ
-815 TPIPEDL
+815 DL
-822 DKVLKHIEEGNFS
+822 PSSLDSVLSYIESGQFS
-835 PENPNEFQPI
+835 PENPNEFKPL
-845 VDTIKAHGDYYL
+845 VDSIKYHGDYYL
-857 CSDDFDS
+857 VSDDFES
-864 YIATQE
+864 YLATHE
-870 LVDQVFHTQRDE
+870 LVDQEFHNQRSE
-882 WTKKSILSVANCGF
+882 WLKKSVLSVANVGF
-896 FSSDRCIQEYSETIW
+896 FSSDRCIEEYSDTIW
-911 NVEPVKK
+911 NVEPVT

>member
-1 MVPPTNS
+1 MPPAST
-8 STTNDMITEEPIS
+8 STTNDMITEEPTS

-39 IKAIDATI
+39 IKSIDTMI
-47 PLKSRSLWQKHQVK
+47 PLKSRALWNKHQVK
-61 KFENADQFEGRFIDH
+61 KFNKAEDFQDRFIDH

-90 LAAYEA
+90 MAAYEA
-96 TSMAVRDNLTIDWN
+96 ASMSIRDNLVIDWN

-119 DPKRIYY
+119 DPKRVYY

-142 NMDISDKNET
+142 NMKIEDPEDPAASKGEPREMIK
-152 DVNGA
+152 GA
-157 SGKPTKKK
+157 
-165 EGAATNTKE
+165 
-174 MVAESLDE
+174 LDD
-182 LGFRLEDVIEQEPDA
+182 LGFKLEDVLDQEPDA
-197 ALGNGGLGR
+197 GLGNGGLGR
-206 LAACFI
+206 LAACFV
-212 DSMATEN
+212 DSMATEG

-244 ETPDYWLNLGNAWE
+244 ETPDYWLNSGNPWE
-258 IERNEVQFP
+258 IERNEVQIP

-275 RSEKNTSTLAASQWI
+275 RPEGGKTTLSASQWI
-290 GGERVLACAYDFP
+290 GGERVLAVAYDFP
-303 VPGYKTSNVN
+303 VPGFKTSNVN
-313 NLRLWKAKPTT
+313 NLRLWQARPTT

-329 KFNSGDY
+329 KFNNGDY
-336 QNSVEAQQRAESIT
+336 KNSVAQQQRAESIT
-350 ACLYPNDNFE
+350 AVLYPNDNFA

-372 WCSASLHDIIRRYK
+372 WCAASLHDILRRFK
-386 KTKRPWREFPDQVAI
+386 KSKRPWTEFPDQVAI

-409 LAVVELQRILVDLE
+409 LAIVELQRVLVDLE
-423 KLDWHDAWDIV
+423 KLDWHEAWDIV

-490 LSRISIIEEGGQE
+490 LSRISIIEENSPE
-503 RQIRMAFLAVVGSH
+503 RQIRMAFLAIVGSH

-529 IKTTIFGDFVK
+529 IKTTIFKDFVK
-540 FFGPSKFTNVT
+540 FYGPSKFVNVT
-551 NGITPRRWLKSANPA
+551 NGITPRRWLKQANPSLA
-566 LDKLI
+566 KLI
-571 SETLQDPEGNY
+571 SETLNDPTEEY
-582 LLDMPALTK
+582 LLDMAKLTQLGK
-591 LSALADDK
+591 YVEDK
-599 EFQKKWYKVKK
+599 DFLKKWNQVKLN
-610 DNKIRLADLIKKL
+610 NKIRLVDLIKKE
-623 NGGVDIIDREHID
+623 NDGVDIINREYLD

-650 KRQQLNIFGVIYRYL
+650 KRQQLNVFGIIYRYL
-665 AMKTMIA
+665 AMKNMLK
-672 NGASLKEVEEK
+672 NGASIEEVAK
-683 FPRKV
+683 KYPRKV
-688 SFFGGKSAP
+688 SIFGGKSAP

-710 SVGDVINNDVEI
+710 CVADIVNNDESI
-722 GNLLKVVFIPE
+722 EHLLKVVFVAD

-765 KFAMNGGLII
+765 KFVMNGGLII

-782 VEITREIGEDNIFLF
+782 VEITREIGEDNVFLF

-807 RYNHQYQE
+807 RYNHQYHPQ
-815 TPIPEDL
+815 DL
-822 DKVLKHIEEGNFS
+822 PSSLDSVLSYIESGQFS
-835 PENPNEFQPI
+835 PENPNEFKPL
-845 VDTIKAHGDYYL
+845 VDSIKYHGDYYL
-857 CSDDFDS
+857 VSDDFES
-864 YIATQE
+864 YLATHE
-870 LVDQVFHTQRDE
+870 LVDQEFHNQRSE
-882 WTKKSILSVANCGF
+882 WLKKSVLSVANVGF
-896 FSSDRCIQEYSETIW
+896 FSSDRCIEEYSDTIW
-911 NVEPVKK
+911 NVEPVT